1 MRFCLFLCKYQF
13 CWFWH
18 PFFNVMISERGTLA
32 QLLKGEAILIGYC
45 NQKKQWP
52 SQMVFREGVMD
63 FLILSNQET

>member
-1 MRFCLFLCKYQF
+1 
-13 CWFWH
+13 
-18 PFFNVMISERGTLA
+18 MISERGTLA

-45 NQKKQWP
+45 NQKQWP